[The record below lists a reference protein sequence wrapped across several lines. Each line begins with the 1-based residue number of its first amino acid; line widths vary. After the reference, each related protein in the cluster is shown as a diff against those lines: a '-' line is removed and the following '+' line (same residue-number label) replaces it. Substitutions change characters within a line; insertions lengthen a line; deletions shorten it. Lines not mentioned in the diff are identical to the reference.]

1 MCVVSMW
8 SWRCDEEGRGGPAE
22 GAGRLALWRGCGDA
36 GVAIVELALVIV
48 IVVMLLLGMLTG
60 GLSYYRKISITDA
73 ARIAA
78 RYGTVHA
85 MPASFPSYDSS
96 CNDSGQGGITSS
108 IDQWLVDVAC
118 DAIYNAQGELD
129 VGSSGR
135 VICVTYVP
143 STGETDVSETTLE
156 WDQSTNSGSF
166 TTGQS
171 CAEAS
176 TITASPTDAI
186 VQVVTQRTGTL
197 EAVVWNQTLH
207 LQSAAYGRYEEVS
220 SQ

>member
-1 MCVVSMW
+1 MW
-8 SWRCDEEGRGGPAE
+8 SWRCDEEGRGGPAAD
-22 GAGRLALWRGCGDA
+22 AGRFPPWRLCGDA
-36 GVAIVELALVIV
+36 GVAVVELALVIV

-60 GLSYYRKISITDA
+60 GLSYYRKITITDA

-85 MPASFPSYDSS
+85 MPTSFPSYDANCS
-96 CNDSGQGGITSS
+96 DSGQSGITSS
-108 IDQWLVDVAC
+108 VDQWLVDVAC

-129 VGSSGR
+129 AGSSGR

-143 STGETDVSETTLE
+143 STGETGTNETSLE
-156 WDQSTNSGSF
+156 WDQSANSGSF

-176 TITASPTDAI
+176 TVTASSTDAI
-186 VQVVTQRTGTL
+186 VQVVTQRTGSL